1 LTTQA
6 GDHLLVA
13 RRRMVDMR
21 HQRHADLLG
30 DLKRDFERH
39 DPRGA

>member
-1 LTTQA
+1 
-6 GDHLLVA
+6 
-13 RRRMVDMR
+13 MIDMR
-21 HQRHADLLG
+21 HQRHADLFG